1 MSDLVANDGA
11 KGACA
16 GGRGVR
22 FEMCEDKVVWYLGG
36 RGTEVEGGGHAA
48 VEKRRENN
56 AAGNDNLVLF
66 RLIIRVGF
74 VCSHFPKSLVDI
86 RADAPKITRSL
97 VHLQRH
103 AILEEGARLH
113 DDGSIPAPA

>member
-1 MSDLVANDGA
+1 MTEPRAPVQGGGGYGLRCV
-11 KGACA
+11 KGKWF
-16 GGRGVR
+16 G
-22 FEMCEDKVVWYLGG
+22 MWGG

-56 AAGNDNLVLF
+56 ASGNDNLVLF

-74 VCSHFPKSLVDI
+74 VCSHFPKSFVDI